1 MRVRAIL
8 FSLIAVAAVAV
19 CGCSSESPYNIPADP
34 AKEAA
39 AINAGIPPSKVG
51 VGARRKVTKPPGG
64 GPLRASKNA
73 PRSD

>member
-8 FSLIAVAAVAV
+8 FSLSAFAAVAV
-19 CGCSSESPYNIPADP
+19 CGCNSESPYNIPADP

-39 AINAGIPPSKVG
+39 AINAGIPPTKVA
-51 VGARRKVTKPPGG
+51 VGRRKVTKPPGG
-64 GPLRASKNA
+64 RPLRASKSA